1 MMMVGIELFI
11 REGVLTKHRADSR
24 TTGAEPCLSHR

>member
-11 REGVLTKHRADSR
+11 RGVLTKHRADPR